1 MNFVERNNLRIHNRE
16 PTRITDHSATVL
28 DQCISNFSNLVSDTE
43 ILPPVASSDHCVLM
57 VTCNFRIEKLVAY
70 TRRRWTFKQGN
81 YDDYRKEL
89 NETDW
94 ESCFNLNTFEDI
106 CRVWTDTLL
115 NIAKKHIPN
124 KVVIIKPR
132 DKPWYNGH
140 LRLLK
145 RRNLRLFNKYKQSK
159 CDESWKRFKDAR
171 KFYNLE
177 LVRIKHEYEQK
188 QFEQLSKNENR
199 NTKMW
204 WKLLKEVTKDG
215 G

>member
-1 MNFVERNNLRIHNRE
+1 
-16 PTRITDHSATVL
+16 
-28 DQCISNFSNLVSDTE
+28 
-43 ILPPVASSDHCVLM
+43 M
-57 VTCNFRIEKLVAY
+57 VNCNFRIEKPVAY
-70 TRRRWTFKQGN
+70 TRRMWTFNQGN

-124 KVVIIKPR
+124 KVVTIRPR

-171 KFYNLE
+171 KFITQN
-177 LVRIKHEYEQK
+177 
-188 QFEQLSKNENR
+188 
-199 NTKMW
+199 W
-204 WKLLKEVTKDG
+204 
-215 G
+215 